1 MVDEALTMR
10 SGKSLLALVVVAAA
24 LGGYIYFVEM
34 KRDPAAETATT
45 REKVFTLSPGSIEE
59 VEITSAAAETTRV
72 VRQDA
77 SWMLTAPAQAEA
89 DTVEISTVVS
99 SIESLEQTRVV
110 SEAPDSAT
118 PFGLDPARITIAFK
132 VAGETAPRR
141 LLIGN
146 KTPTGG
152 DLYARIDGSP
162 RVFLIGGYLEDTFDK
177 TPFELR
183 EKSILK
189 FSRDD
194 ADSLSISAGTT
205 RVALAKSGTDW
216 RLTSPVNARAD
227 FAAVDSIVGRLFQAR
242 MANLVSPDGT
252 NNLKEYGL
260 DKPQAVVTLGTGSS
274 KAELAIGAADGETN
288 VFARDLSRPMIF
300 TVETTLLDDLR
311 KSADDLRLKELF
323 EFRSFTATNFDITSG
338 GTTYS
343 FSKKKGEGDNAPD
356 VWSLT
361 APTAKT
367 ADMTKMTDLLT
378 TTSNLRAES
387 FAASSVAGGEAVT
400 IAVTFGEG
408 DSAKSETVTLR
419 KSGEVVHAIR
429 AGEPGAAVVSTI
441 DFDRV
446 MTLLKEI
453 TGN

>member
-1 MVDEALTMR
+1 MR

-34 KRDPAAETATT
+34 QRDPAADTATT
-45 REKVFTLSPGSIEE
+45 RDKVFTITPGSIEA
-59 VEITSAAAETTRV
+59 VEITNAAAETTTV

-77 SWMLTAPAQAEA
+77 AWMLTAPAQAEA

-110 SEAPDSAT
+110 SETPDSAA
-118 PFGLDPARITIAFK
+118 PFGLDPARITIAFT
-132 VAGETAPRR
+132 VAGETTPRR

-152 DLYARIDGSP
+152 DLYARVDGSP
-162 RVFLIGGYLEDTFDK
+162 RVFLIGGYLEDTFNK
-177 TPFELR
+177 APFDLR

-194 ADSLSISAGTT
+194 ADSLSISAGAT

-216 RLTSPVNARAD
+216 RLTSPVSARAD
-227 FAAVDSIVGRLFQAR
+227 FAAVDGIVGRLFQAR

-274 KAELAIGAADGETN
+274 KAELAIGAEDGETN

-300 TVETTLLDDLR
+300 TVEKTLLDDLR

-323 EFRSFTATNFDITSG
+323 EFRSFSATNFDITSG

-361 APTAKT
+361 TPSAK
-367 ADMTKMTDLLT
+367 AVDMTKMTDLLT

-387 FAASSVAGGEAVT
+387 FAASAATGGEAVT
-400 IAVTFGEG
+400 IAVKFGEG

-419 KSGEVVHAIR
+419 KTGEVVHAIR

-446 MTLLKEI
+446 LTLLKAI

>member
-1 MVDEALTMR
+1 MDEALTMR
-10 SGKSLLALVVVAAA
+10 SGKSLLVLVVVAAA

-34 KRDPAAETATT
+34 KRDPAADTATT

-59 VEITSAAAETTRV
+59 LEITNAAAETTKV

-77 SWMLTAPAQAEA
+77 AWVVTAPQQADA

-110 SEAPDSAT
+110 SEAPDNLT
-118 PFGLDPARITIAFK
+118 PFGLDPARLTIAFK
-132 VAGETAPRR
+132 VTGETAPRR

-152 DLYARIDGSP
+152 DLYARVDGSP
-162 RVFLIGGYLEDTFDK
+162 RVFLIGGFLEDTFDK

-183 EKSILK
+183 EKSVLK
-189 FSRDD
+189 FARDD
-194 ADSLSISAGTT
+194 TDAVTIEAGTT
-205 RVALAKSGTDW
+205 RLALTKSGTDW

-227 FAAVDSIVGRLFQAR
+227 FAAVDGIVGRLFQAR
-242 MANLVSPDGT
+242 MASLVSPDGT
-252 NNLKEYGL
+252 QNLKDYGL
-260 DKPQAVVTLGTGSS
+260 DKPQAVVSLGSGSS
-274 KAELAIGAADGETN
+274 KAELAIGAADGDAN
-288 VFARDLSRPMIF
+288 VFARDVSRPMIF
-300 TVETTLLDDLR
+300 TVEKALLDELR

-323 EFRSFTATNFDITSG
+323 EFRSFSATRFDITSG
-338 GTTYS
+338 GTTYA

-361 APTAKT
+361 EPTAKT

-387 FAASSVAGGEAVT
+387 FAASALAGGDAVT
-400 IAVTFGEG
+400 ISVTFGEG
-408 DSAKSETVTLR
+408 DAAKSETVTLR
-419 KSGEVVHAIR
+419 KAGEVVHAIR

-446 MTLLKEI
+446 MQLLKDI
-453 TGN
+453 TGV

>member
-1 MVDEALTMR
+1 MDEALTMR
-10 SGKSLLALVVVAAA
+10 SGKSLLLLVVVAAA

-34 KRDPAAETATT
+34 QRDPATDTAIT

-59 VEITSAAAETTRV
+59 VEITNAAAQTTKV

-77 SWMLTAPAQAEA
+77 AWVVTAPEQAEA
-89 DTVEISTVVS
+89 DTVEVSTVVS

-110 SEAPDSAT
+110 SEAPESVA
-118 PFGLDPARITIAFK
+118 PFGLDPARITIAFT
-132 VAGETAPRR
+132 VAGESAPRR

-152 DLYARIDGSP
+152 DMYARVDGSP

-189 FSRDD
+189 FSRDAAD
-194 ADSLSISAGTT
+194 ALSIVTGTT
-205 RVALAKSGTDW
+205 RVALAKSGTEW

-227 FAAVDSIVGRLFQAR
+227 FAAADGIVGRLFQTR
-242 MANLVSPDGT
+242 MASLVSSDGT
-252 NNLKEYGL
+252 TNLKDYGL
-260 DKPQAVVTLGTGSS
+260 DKPQAVVSLGSGSS
-274 KAELAIGAADGETN
+274 KAELAIGSADGDAN

-300 TVETTLLDDLR
+300 TVEKALLDELR

-323 EFRSFTATNFDITSG
+323 EFRSFSATHFDIASG

-356 VWSLT
+356 IWSLT
-361 APTAKT
+361 APTAKA
-367 ADMTKMTDLLT
+367 ADMAMMTDLLT

-387 FAASSVAGGEAVT
+387 FATPAIAGGAVVT
-400 IAVTFGEG
+400 ITVKFGEG
-408 DSAKSETVTLR
+408 EAAKSETVTLR
-419 KSGEVVHAIR
+419 KSGDVVHAIR
-429 AGEPGAAVVSTI
+429 EGEPGAAVVSTI

-446 MTLLKEI
+446 LQLLKDV
-453 TGN
+453 TGD